1 MLPTWHPSTSPGDW
15 ELLSTQWLDIKK
27 AANSGDA
34 GVVEVVARCKVKGKA
49 ERMHETSHFVQMRD
63 ALGERWLSIDGAQHQ
78 A

>member
-1 MLPTWHPSTSPGDW
+1 M
-15 ELLSTQWLDIKK
+15 
-27 AANSGDA
+27 AANSGEA

-49 ERMHETSHFVQMRD
+49 ERMHETSHFVPMRD